1 VTSIVE
7 FDKDILDSVKA
18 HYENDK
24 LFGQVI
30 QNPERYPLYEI
41 NDGLI
46 FFEGWLA
53 IPSNDRI
60 SRNSLLTVYHDSQNH
75 FGIAKTLHAIA
86 SDYFWPGL
94 SKDVRSLYQVMLVMC
109 TEQVFDTS
117 TSRLFTFNA
126 YPT

>member
-46 FFEGWLA
+46 FFEG
-53 IPSNDRI
+53 
-60 SRNSLLTVYHDSQNH
+60 
-75 FGIAKTLHAIA
+75 
-86 SDYFWPGL
+86 
-94 SKDVRSLYQVMLVMC
+94 
-109 TEQVFDTS
+109 
-117 TSRLFTFNA
+117 
-126 YPT
+126 